1 MARRISRHRP
11 GTGQTPCHETS
22 LSKDTGD
29 CWAHSSEGHCGHR
42 CLGDATQGCCRC
54 PPPGCIICCP
64 VFSGHQLL
72 VQIRRGSTG
81 LATSG
86 SHANGLV
93 IRGSERV
100 LGTSGF
106 CRGRR
111 ALLGG
116 KFSKYRKGIWMGG
129 GSIQEDK
136 RSSLCLLM
144 TPLCGSQQDRTM
156 AAQTPRSRRTWWTPE
171 GR

>member
-1 MARRISRHRP
+1 MARRISRHQP
-11 GTGQTPCHETS
+11 GMGQTPCHKTS

-72 VQIRRGSTG
+72 VQVRCGSTG

-93 IRGSERV
+93 REYSV
-100 LGTSGF
+100 LLVSVGEGGLCSVGNSPNIGSGF
-106 CRGRR
+106 G
-111 ALLGG
+111 
-116 KFSKYRKGIWMGG
+116 WG

-136 RSSLCLLM
+136 RSSQRLLM

-156 AAQTPRSRRTWWTPE
+156 AAQAPWSRRTWWTPE

>member
-72 VQIRRGSTG
+72 VQVRRGSTG

-86 SHANGLV
+86 SHANGLE

-106 CRGRR
+106 CRGRGLCSVGNSPNIGR
-111 ALLGG
+111 GFG
-116 KFSKYRKGIWMGG
+116 WG

-156 AAQTPRSRRTWWTPE
+156 AAQAPWSRRTWWTPE